1 MSRILRRPLLIGV
14 LAGGGLLAV
23 YMTVVTVGQGFDGA
37 LAQLRNDAPLLL
49 PIFPLFGTQV
59 GLFAHLKERVAQRMT
74 AISAA
79 TGASGGVSGTAVV
92 ACCAHLIPTFLPAV
106 GASAFA
112 TALAAVRTPLLL
124 AAILANLVGVS
135 LVVRALA
142 RWRGQSASVES
153 PGPEVGT

>member
-1 MSRILRRPLLIGV
+1 MSGILGRPRLSGG

-59 GLFAHLKERVAQRMT
+59 GLLAHLKARVAQPMA

-92 ACCAHLIPTFLPAV
+92 AFWAHSILSFLP
-106 GASAFA
+106 
-112 TALAAVRTPLLL
+112 TPPLKLVR
-124 AAILANLVGVS
+124 I
-135 LVVRALA
+135 
-142 RWRGQSASVES
+142 
-153 PGPEVGT
+153 

>member
-1 MSRILRRPLLIGV
+1 MSRILGRPLLIGV

-59 GLFAHLKERVAQRMT
+59 GLLAHLKARVAQPMA

-79 TGASGGVSGTAVV
+79 TGASGGVSGTGVV
-92 ACCAHLIPTFLPAV
+92 ACCAHLTRIFAPA
-106 GASAFA
+106 ACSAPSA
-112 TALAAVRTPLLL
+112 TAPPSEHMPLLL
-124 AAILANLVGVS
+124 AAILAN
-135 LVVRALA
+135 
-142 RWRGQSASVES
+142 
-153 PGPEVGT
+153 